1 MKQISKLLFMF
12 LIGFSI
18 VFSSSVLTYGDE
30 NVDVIDE
37 FAGEPI
43 VVYGDNL
50 SDSQKEEVKN
60 LLNVNSEN
68 AHELSVTGQDIAKY
82 IGGNPNSNMYSSA
95 KITHE
100 KSGHGI
106 VVNIVTADNITEVT
120 SDMYLNALITAGV
133 ENATVDVASPIPV
146 TGHSALTGI
155 YKAYDAIGE
164 DLDTERMKVANEEL
178 EISTELADREGLTDE
193 KIASLMAEI
202 KKAIAEQNPATRE
215 DIEKIVEEQLDR
227 LEISLSE
234 EDRQLLIDL
243 FDKIKDLDID
253 FDKLKDQLND
263 IASSITEKLDDL
275 DIDIDRGFFES
286 ILDFIRDIID
296 SIAGIFGSKG
306 E

>member
-1 MKQISKLLFMF
+1 
-12 LIGFSI
+12 
-18 VFSSSVLTYGDE
+18 
-30 NVDVIDE
+30 
-37 FAGEPI
+37 
-43 VVYGDNL
+43 
-50 SDSQKEEVKN
+50 
-60 LLNVNSEN
+60 
-68 AHELSVTGQDIAKY
+68 
-82 IGGNPNSNMYSSA
+82 MYSSA

-133 ENATVDVASPIPV
+133 ENATVDVASPIPG

-215 DIEKIVEEQLDR
+215 DIDR
-227 LEISLSE
+227 KSTRLNSSHVAISY
-234 EDRQLLIDL
+234 
-243 FDKIKDLDID
+243 
-253 FDKLKDQLND
+253 
-263 IASSITEKLDDL
+263 
-275 DIDIDRGFFES
+275 
-286 ILDFIRDIID
+286 
-296 SIAGIFGSKG
+296 
-306 E
+306 

>member
-1 MKQISKLLFMF
+1 
-12 LIGFSI
+12 
-18 VFSSSVLTYGDE
+18 
-30 NVDVIDE
+30 
-37 FAGEPI
+37 
-43 VVYGDNL
+43 
-50 SDSQKEEVKN
+50 
-60 LLNVNSEN
+60 
-68 AHELSVTGQDIAKY
+68 
-82 IGGNPNSNMYSSA
+82 
-95 KITHE
+95 
-100 KSGHGI
+100 
-106 VVNIVTADNITEVT
+106 
-120 SDMYLNALITAGV
+120 MYLNALITAGV

-164 DLDTERMKVANEEL
+164 DLDADRMKVANEEL

-215 DIEKIVEEQLDR
+215 DIEKIVEEQLDS
-227 LEISLSE
+227 LGISLSE

-286 ILDFIRDIID
+286 R
-296 SIAGIFGSKG
+296 SEERRVGKEYRCRIANDY
-306 E
+306 